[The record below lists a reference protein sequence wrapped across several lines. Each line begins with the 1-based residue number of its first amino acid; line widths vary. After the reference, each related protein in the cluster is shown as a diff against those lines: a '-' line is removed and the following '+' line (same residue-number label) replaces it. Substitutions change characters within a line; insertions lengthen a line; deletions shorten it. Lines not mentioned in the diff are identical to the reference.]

1 MPEDLSA
8 PAPAPRHPA
17 PAPSRPER
25 PRRLAPLPGRT
36 WVTVVVLGLV
46 GQLAWTVENM
56 YLNVF
61 VYDTITSDPTVIATL
76 VAASAVAAT
85 LATMLVG
92 AWSDRARTRRP
103 FIAVGYVLWGLTT
116 ATFGFVQPAAGADA
130 ALAVGTAV
138 VAIVALDCVMSFF
151 GSGAN
156 DAAFNAWVTESTT
169 PANRGRVD
177 GVLAIMPLIGMLV
190 VFGALDGLTQAGQ
203 WTLFFGIVGLVTAAV
218 GVLAWFLVR
227 DPERIESASG
237 AYLASVV
244 HGLRPSTIRANP
256 RLYLLLLA
264 YAVVGTSTQVFIPY
278 LIIYIQRYL
287 RIDGYAIVL
296 ASVLILASVASVLG
310 GRVID
315 RVGKVRAI
323 VPATAILVV
332 GLVAMFFVRDMLAV
346 IVAGTVMM
354 GGFMLSVAAI
364 SASVRDATPTDRVG
378 MVQGLRMIAAVLIP
392 MVVGPFLGA
401 AVIVGAAETYI
412 DLGVVKQVPTPW
424 IFLAAAVVAVL
435 VVIPVALLQRVDRRD
450 ATRTPVAEEQA

>member
-1 MPEDLSA
+1 MPARS
-8 PAPAPRHPA
+8 PAPAP
-17 PAPSRPER
+17 
-25 PRRLAPLPGRT
+25 PRASTPRALSGRT

-61 VYDTITSDPTVIATL
+61 VYDTITADPTVIATL

-130 ALAVGTAV
+130 ALAVGAAV

-156 DAAFNAWVTESTT
+156 DAAFNAWVTESTD
-169 PANRGRVD
+169 PSNRGRVD
-177 GVLAIMPLIGMLV
+177 GVLAIMPLIGMLI
-190 VFGALDGLTQAGQ
+190 VFGALDGLTQVGQ

-218 GVLAWFLVR
+218 GAVAWFLVR
-227 DPERIESASG
+227 DPDRIESAQG
-237 AYLASVV
+237 AYLATVV
-244 HGLRPSTIRANP
+244 HGLRPSTVRANP

-296 ASVLILASVASVLG
+296 GSVLILASIASVLG

-315 RVGKVRAI
+315 RIGQRHAEGKVRAI
-323 VPATAILVV
+323 IPAVGILVA
-332 GLVAMFFVRDMLAV
+332 GLVAMFVVRDMIAV

-354 GGFMLSVAAI
+354 AGFMLSIAAI

-392 MVVGPFLGA
+392 MVAGPFVGA
-401 AVIVGAAETYI
+401 AVIVGAAETYV

-424 IFLAAAVVAVL
+424 IFPAAAVVAVL
-435 VVIPVALLQRVDRRD
+435 VVVPVLLLRRHDRRAAD
-450 ATRTPVAEEQA
+450 AATPVSEAQA

>member
-1 MPEDLSA
+1 MPEDLSV
-8 PAPAPRHPA
+8 PAPRSAA

-25 PRRLAPLPGRT
+25 PRRLAPLSGRT

-203 WTLFFGIVGLVTAAV
+203 WTLFFGIVGLVTAVV

-227 DPERIESASG
+227 DPDRIESASG

-244 HGLRPSTIRANP
+244 HGLRPSTVRADP

-346 IVAGTVMM
+346 IVAGTIMM

-435 VVIPVALLQRVDRRD
+435 VLIPVALLRRVDRRD
-450 ATRTPVAEEQA
+450 ATRTPVAEGQA